1 MLNNG
6 IFDLEENRPQLGRR
20 KFVKTLAILAGM
32 TVTAE
37 ALAACGDA
45 TSTPAATAGTN
56 ATTTA
61 ATTVAA
67 TTTTAATTTAATTTA
82 AATTTSAATTT
93 AAAASGNA
101 PAGYTMVGSVA
112 TFKASS
118 DPVSFTADTKKGFVY
133 NQNGTLIAFSNICTH
148 KGCSVPYV
156 AADSKFECPC
166 HGSQYDKTGAVIH
179 GPAPKRL
186 PLFDTQIVGDTL
198 YAKIS

>member
-1 MLNNG
+1 MLNDG
-6 IFDLEENRPQLGRR
+6 IFNLEEIKPQLGRR

-45 TSTPAATAGTN
+45 TNTPAATAGN
-56 ATTTA
+56 SATTA
-61 ATTVAA
+61 AA
-67 TTTTAATTTAATTTA
+67 AATTTAATTSA
-82 AATTTSAATTT
+82 AATTTTAASSTT

-101 PAGYTMVGSVA
+101 PAGYTMIGSVA

-118 DPVSFTADTKKGFVY
+118 DPVSFTAASKNGFVY
-133 NQNGTLIAFSNICTH
+133 NQNGTLTAFSNICTH

-156 AADSKFECPC
+156 AADGKFECPC
-166 HGSQYDKTGAVIH
+166 HGSQYDKTGEVIH

-186 PLFDTQIVGDTL
+186 PLFDTQVVGDSL
-198 YAKIS
+198 YAKLS